1 MQTTVTSTELL
12 ESLRQPGNESAWR
25 RFCARYESMLLAF
38 ARAGGLREADAC
50 DVVQDTLLVFVERF
64 RAGEYDRAQGRLRTW
79 LKGIMFNKLREAR
92 RRNARAE
99 RQVVADS
106 NTTAFLDRVPDAQ
119 ESWEEVFERE
129 WQQAIL
135 ADCLRAV
142 REHVDAKTFEA
153 FRLYALED
161 WPPAR
166 VAAHLD
172 MDRGMVYVS
181 KSRVMA
187 HLRKLHECLVET
199 W

>member
-12 ESLRQPGNESAWR
+12 ESLRQPGNELAWR
-25 RFCARYESMLLAF
+25 RFCGRYEATLLAF
-38 ARAGGLREADAC
+38 ARAAGLREADAR
-50 DVVQDTLLVFVERF
+50 DVVQEALLVFVERF
-64 RAGEYDRAQGRLRTW
+64 RAGDYDRAQGRLRTW
-79 LKGIMFNKLREAR
+79 LKGIMFNKVREAR
-92 RRNARAE
+92 RRKARVE
-99 RQVVADS
+99 RQVAADS
-106 NTTAFLDRVPDAQ
+106 DTTAFLERVPDEQ
-119 ESWEEVFERE
+119 TSWEEVFERE

-172 MDRGMVYVS
+172 MDRGMVYVC

-187 HLRKLHECLVET
+187 HLRKLHECVAEL